1 MELGGEFSEYFN
13 DETKGQI
20 LVSTPERFLTLATND
35 SEFISKLG
43 LLVFDEFHLIGE
55 QIPNTRGL
63 TCMLSLLLT
72 LAKQNK
78 TDFVLLSAMVK
89 NGKEIS
95 EWIQNVTGRLC
106 LCLDDKWKP
115 TRQLQ
120 GCLLYQKTEIDALQD
135 MAKKCTKGKGG
146 KKN

>member
-1 MELGGEFSEYFN
+1 MHRNYE
-13 DETKGQI
+13 
-20 LVSTPERFLTLATND
+20 ERQGTAAD
-35 SEFISKLG
+35 GI
-43 LLVFDEFHLIGE
+43 
-55 QIPNTRGL
+55 RG
-63 TCMLSLLLT
+63 
-72 LAKQNK
+72 
-78 TDFVLLSAMVK
+78 K

-135 MAKKCTKGKGG
+135 MVKKCTKGKGG
-146 KKN
+146 KKFKENLLVTPYCLFSLKTKWETLNTQEYTLVRLLNHSVRLSVNTWMNLTTNRNEVAANLAMAFA